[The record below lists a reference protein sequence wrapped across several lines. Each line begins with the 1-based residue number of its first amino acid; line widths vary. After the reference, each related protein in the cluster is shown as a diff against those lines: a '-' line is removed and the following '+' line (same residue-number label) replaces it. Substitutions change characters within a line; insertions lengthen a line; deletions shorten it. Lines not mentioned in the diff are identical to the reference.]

1 MAMSRPRYSPGYA
14 AFADASDVGGCSTR
28 SLRTTAPRVGRA
40 DLQRPALAHPAA
52 PARPLVSVVHE
63 ERIENIRAPQSTRVV
78 GQQDGARE
86 CPRLLRVTIG
96 GLLDSI
102 VGERPRASRLV
113 PPPRLDLPAD
123 NVGDPIYSAVGREV
137 RARPGD
143 VRQSV
148 SFTGARLPLI
158 RGIFI
163 FRIGQNIR
171 DVNDLLVAH
180 CSPVFLNDSNAIDA
194 LIVR

>member
-1 MAMSRPRYSPGYA
+1 MQRSPTPAMSAAAQRGLGARRRPG
-14 AFADASDVGGCSTR
+14 
-28 SLRTTAPRVGRA
+28 VGRA

-52 PARPLVSVVHE
+52 PAGPLVSVVHG

-78 GQQDGARE
+78 AQQDGAGER
-86 CPRLLRVTIG
+86 PRLLRVTIG
-96 GLLDSI
+96 GLLDRI

-158 RGIFI
+158 RGIF
-163 FRIGQNIR
+163 RVGQNIR

-180 CSPVFLNDSNAIDA
+180 CSPVFLNDGNAIDA